1 MYSIW
6 NPSLPSYTNQ
16 LFLSILSYFPK
27 KYLFTLLLHTI
38 VLVLPTTHYTPHFL
52 YTYFFLLLY
61 FYFQLLHYCIF
72 FVFVLHTFCIIFFL
86 SFMNKR
92 TVFSL
97 LFLFFI
103 WYFFSF
109 ILVIIVLSYIS
120 IFFIFL
126 AESRKSQA
134 LWPSGKVQRY
144 FSSFL
149 F

>member
-1 MYSIW
+1 MCNLYIMYVLLLQQLREIFKQFFKQTNKNVMS
-6 NPSLPSYTNQ
+6 NSGNCTVFETPPSPPIQINFFSLYY
-16 LFLSILSYFPK
+16 LILTYFPK

-52 YTYFFLLLY
+52 YTYFFFVVVLL
-61 FYFQLLHYCIF
+61 FSTATLLHF

-103 WYFFSF
+103 
-109 ILVIIVLSYIS
+109 
-120 IFFIFL
+120 
-126 AESRKSQA
+126 
-134 LWPSGKVQRY
+134 
-144 FSSFL
+144 
-149 F
+149 